1 MSLRN
6 YRLVGQAAIL
16 PKPSAAGNQISDI
29 PVTIFQAWLSLAWLS
44 SKDSLQPAFKIRKG
58 ANQA

>member
-29 PVTIFQAWLSLAWLS
+29 PATIFLAWLS
-44 SKDSLQPAFKIRKG
+44 SKDSLQQAFKIRKG